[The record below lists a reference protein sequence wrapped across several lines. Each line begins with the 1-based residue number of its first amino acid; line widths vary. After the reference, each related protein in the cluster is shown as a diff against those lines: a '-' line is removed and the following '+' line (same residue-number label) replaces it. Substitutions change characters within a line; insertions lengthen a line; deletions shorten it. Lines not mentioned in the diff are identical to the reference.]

1 MAQSPAPSSSLDI
14 PASIVLLLAA
24 VAALVFANTPL
35 AGPYK
40 AVLDMPLD
48 LSVGGLELAKS
59 VKSWI
64 KDALMAIFFLL
75 VGLEIKAEFQEGA
88 LSDRRRALLPFAGAA
103 GGMLVP
109 ALIYIAITF
118 GDPSLMKGWAIPSA
132 TDIAFAVGVVGLLGP
147 KLVPPALKAFL
158 LAVAV
163 IDDLGAI
170 LIIAFFYTAGVSA
183 MWLAAVAALCAVLFA
198 FNRVGL
204 KSPWPYLLIGIVMWL
219 ALDRSGVSATL
230 TGVIVAMFIPLK
242 AADGSS
248 PLHNMAH
255 ALKIPVLFVI
265 MPVFAFANAGV
276 PLKGLGVE
284 DLTSPVTLGIA
295 LGLLIGKPI
304 GITLASWIAV
314 ASGAARLPEG
324 ATWTQMVGVGC
335 IAGIGFTMSLFVGI
349 LAFGDGPAL
358 NAVRLGVL
366 TGSTAA
372 ALFGIA
378 ILIAARRSAATA
390 AETEARRAA

>member
-1 MAQSPAPSSSLDI
+1 MASHPAPQSNIDV
-14 PASIVLLLAA
+14 PASIILLLSA
-24 VAALVFANTPL
+24 VAALVCANTFL

-40 AVLDMPLD
+40 AVLDTQID
-48 LSVGGLELAKS
+48 LSFAGIELAKT
-59 VKSWI
+59 VKVWI

-75 VGLEIKAEFQEGA
+75 VGLEIKSEFQEGA
-88 LSDRRRALLPFAGAA
+88 LSDRRRAILPFAAAA
-103 GGMLVP
+103 GGMFVP
-109 ALIYIAITF
+109 ALIYLAITF
-118 GDPSLMKGWAIPSA
+118 GDTAAMKGWAIPSA
-132 TDIAFAVGVVGLLGP
+132 TDIAFAVGVVGLLGFRYVS
-147 KLVPPALKAFL
+147 VPLKAFL

-183 MWLAAVAALCAVLFA
+183 MWLGVVAGLCVVLLA
-198 FNRVGL
+198 FNRLGMT
-204 KSPWPYLLIGIVMWL
+204 SAIPYLAVGVLMWL

-242 AADGSS
+242 AKDGSS
-248 PLHNMAH
+248 PLHAMAH

-276 PLKGLGVE
+276 PLYGLGLA
-284 DLTSPVTLGIA
+284 DMLSPVTLGIA

-304 GITLASWIAV
+304 GITLFSWVAV

-324 ATWTQMVGVGC
+324 ANWLQMVGVGC

-366 TGSTAA
+366 SGSTAA
-372 ALFGIA
+372 ALLGVA
-378 ILIAARRSAATA
+378 ILIAAKRQQPDVASETVRKAA
-390 AETEARRAA
+390 